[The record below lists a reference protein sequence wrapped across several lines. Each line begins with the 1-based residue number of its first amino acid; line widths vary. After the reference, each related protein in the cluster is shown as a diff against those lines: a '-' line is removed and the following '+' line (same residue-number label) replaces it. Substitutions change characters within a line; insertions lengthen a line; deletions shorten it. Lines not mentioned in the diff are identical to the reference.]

1 MKYFIYIKVFI
12 LFSFFSISYSQTI
25 DYSKPDT
32 IQKNE
37 INSSIIHYR
46 YVYNSIPWN
55 INIIE
60 INSTDKNYSILSVK
74 SSNKIHNSREKVSD
88 IVKRNRNKNITI
100 GINADFFYPDGDI
113 VNNQI
118 SEGEFVKGIK
128 SNRSQIAFT
137 FSNEPFIN
145 IFSFSGKLI
154 LKDNKEISID
164 ALNQKRGFDSIVIYN
179 KYWGNS
185 TNTGGSGIEY
195 VFIPIDST
203 IANKPFRAVIKS
215 ILDSNA
221 TITNNQYVLSASDNK
236 KNTTLSSL
244 QINDTILISLNIQPD
259 INNVK
264 ELVGGLPQIIK
275 DGINIA
281 HSQALKEGANEKFS
295 LTRHPR
301 TAIGYSRDKAKL
313 YLITVDGRQKCSA
326 GMTLNELSEFML
338 FLGCY
343 NALNLDG
350 GGSTTLVINNK
361 IINHPSDVTGE
372 RPVGNA
378 LLIISN

>member
-1 MKYFIYIKVFI
+1 MKYFLYIKIVI

-350 GGSTTLVINNK
+350 GGSTTLVINDK
-361 IINHPSDVTGE
+361 IINYPSDLTGE

>member
-1 MKYFIYIKVFI
+1 MKYFIYIKAFI

-37 INSSIIHYR
+37 INSSITHYR
-46 YVYNSIPWN
+46 YVYNSIPCN

-118 SEGEFVKGIK
+118 AEGEFVKGTK

-195 VFIPIDST
+195 VFTPIDST
-203 IANKPFRAVIKS
+203 NVNKPFRAVIKS

-350 GGSTTLVINNK
+350 GGSTTLVINDK

>member
-281 HSQALKEGANEKFS
+281 HSEALKEGANEKFS
-295 LTRHPR
+295 ITRHPR
-301 TAIGYSRDKAKL
+301 TAIGYNKDKTKL

-338 FLGCY
+338 FIGCY

-350 GGSTTLVINNK
+350 GGSTTLVINDK
-361 IINHPSDVTGE
+361 IINYPSDLTGE

>member
-350 GGSTTLVINNK
+350 GGSTTLVINDK
-361 IINHPSDVTGE
+361 IINYPSDLTGE

>member
-1 MKYFIYIKVFI
+1 MKNFIYIIIFI
-12 LFSFFSISYSQTI
+12 LFSFFSVSYSQI
-25 DYSKPDT
+25 INYSKPDT
-32 IQKNE
+32 IQKKE
-37 INSSIIHYR
+37 INSSITHYR

-55 INIIE
+55 INVIE
-60 INSTDKNYSILSVK
+60 ISLAHKNYSILSVK
-74 SSNKIHNSREKVSD
+74 SSNKIHNSREKVTD
-88 IVKRNRNKNITI
+88 IVKRNRNENTTI

-118 SEGEFVKGIK
+118 IEGEFVKGIK
-128 SNRSQIAFT
+128 SNRSQIAFD
-137 FSNEPFIN
+137 FSNKPFIN
-145 IFSFSGKLI
+145 IFSFSGKII

-164 ALNQKRGFDSIVIYN
+164 ALNYKRGIDSIVIYN
-179 KYWGNS
+179 KYWGDS
-185 TNTGGSGIEY
+185 TNTSSNGIEY

-203 IANKPFRAVIKS
+203 IVNKPFRAIIKS
-215 ILDSNA
+215 ISDSNA
-221 TITNNQYVLSASDNK
+221 AITNNQYILSASGNK
-236 KNTTLSSL
+236 RNYTLSSL
-244 QINDTILISLNIQPD
+244 KINDTIIVSLSIQPT

-281 HSQALKEGANEKFS
+281 HSEALKEGANEKFS
-295 LTRHPR
+295 ITRHPR
-301 TAIGYSRDKAKL
+301 TAIGYNKDKTKL

-338 FLGCY
+338 FIGCY

-350 GGSTTLVINNK
+350 GGSTTLVINDK
-361 IINHPSDVTGE
+361 IINYPSDLTGE

>member
-37 INSSIIHYR
+37 INSSITHYR

-118 SEGEFVKGIK
+118 AEGEFVKGTK

-185 TNTGGSGIEY
+185 TNTGSNGIEY

-203 IANKPFRAVIKS
+203 ISNKPFRAVIKS

-244 QINDTILISLNIQPD
+244 QINDTILISLSIQPD

-326 GMTLNELSEFML
+326 GMKLNELSEFML

-350 GGSTTLVINNK
+350 GGSTTLVINDK

>member
-1 MKYFIYIKVFI
+1 MKYFLYIKIVI

-281 HSQALKEGANEKFS
+281 HLQALKEGANEKFS

-350 GGSTTLVINNK
+350 GGSTTLVINDK

>member
-1 MKYFIYIKVFI
+1 MKYFLYIKIVI

-195 VFIPIDST
+195 IFIPIDST

-236 KNTTLSSL
+236 KNTPLSSL
-244 QINDTILISLNIQPD
+244 QINDTILVSLNIQPD

-350 GGSTTLVINNK
+350 GGSTTLVINDK
-361 IINHPSDVTGE
+361 IINYPSDVTGE

>member
-281 HSQALKEGANEKFS
+281 HLQALKEGANEKFS

-338 FLGCY
+338 F
-343 NALNLDG
+343 
-350 GGSTTLVINNK
+350 
-361 IINHPSDVTGE
+361 
-372 RPVGNA
+372 
-378 LLIISN
+378 

>member
-1 MKYFIYIKVFI
+1 MKYFLYIKIVI

-118 SEGEFVKGIK
+118 AEGEFVKGIK

-195 VFIPIDST
+195 IFIPIDST

-236 KNTTLSSL
+236 KNTPLSSL
-244 QINDTILISLNIQPD
+244 QINDTILVSLNIQPD

-350 GGSTTLVINNK
+350 GGSTTLVINDK
-361 IINHPSDVTGE
+361 IINYPSDVTGE